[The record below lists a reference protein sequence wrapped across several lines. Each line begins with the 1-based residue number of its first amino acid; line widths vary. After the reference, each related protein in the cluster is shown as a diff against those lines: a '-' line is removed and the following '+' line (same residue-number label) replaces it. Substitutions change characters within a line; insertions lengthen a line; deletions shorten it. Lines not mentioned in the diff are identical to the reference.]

1 MLQTY
6 TIPNLSQGVS
16 QQPDAQRDPTQGE
29 IQVNGVSSI
38 SEGLRKRDST
48 RTIAKVSNS
57 KFGDAYIHTI
67 LRDTTEEYLAVIT
80 SSGIKVFD
88 LEGTE
93 FSVTTD
99 ATDGYNYLSGITDAR
114 TQLRAQTIADYT
126 FVTNRT
132 TLVKMDTAT
141 APETPRPKPYEAL
154 DLGQGRQLRPGIQGD
169 DQFQTVHCQNADPAG
184 AVRWPGDHHRKPDQH
199 RGDRSADH

>member
-57 KFGDAYIHTI
+57 K
-67 LRDTTEEYLAVIT
+67 LR
-80 SSGIKVFD
+80 
-88 LEGTE
+88 
-93 FSVTTD
+93 
-99 ATDGYNYLSGITDAR
+99 
-114 TQLRAQTIADYT
+114 
-126 FVTNRT
+126 
-132 TLVKMDTAT
+132 
-141 APETPRPKPYEAL
+141 
-154 DLGQGRQLRPGIQGD
+154 
-169 DQFQTVHCQNADPAG
+169 
-184 AVRWPGDHHRKPDQH
+184 
-199 RGDRSADH
+199 

>member
-1 MLQTY
+1 M
-6 TIPNLSQGVS
+6 IRPARS
-16 QQPDAQRDPTQGE
+16 PRC
-29 IQVNGVSSI
+29 
-38 SEGLRKRDST
+38 
-48 RTIAKVSNS
+48 RTAS
-57 KFGDAYIHTI
+57 FGDAYIHTI

-93 FSVTTD
+93 FTVNTD

-126 FVTNRT
+126 FITNRT

-141 APETPRPKPYEAL
+141 APETA
-154 DLGQGRQLRPGIQGD
+154 
-169 DQFQTVHCQNADPAG
+169 
-184 AVRWPGDHHRKPDQH
+184 
-199 RGDRSADH
+199 

>member
-48 RTIAKVSNS
+48 RTIAKVSDS
-57 KFGDAYIHTI
+57 SFGDAYIHTI

-93 FSVTTD
+93 FTVNTD

-126 FVTNRT
+126 FITNRT

-141 APETPRPKPYEAL
+141 APQTPRPTAL
-154 DLGQGRQLRPGIQGD
+154 RSADLGEGRQLRPGIQGD
-169 DQFQTVHCQNADPAG
+169 GQLPP
-184 AVRWPGDHHRKPDQH
+184 R
-199 RGDRSADH
+199 